1 MKYAHLGLRVFAVMV
16 LALAPALVML
26 AAGWPGAVA
35 TAHFALVG
43 AAYGTLSGG
52 FRFGVI
58 ATLTIAVAGVIAI
71 PLGAY
76 PWAIAALMVVLGGI
90 YGFWAAAGYASGAM
104 LIPALVPY
112 LVRDPPAIFSSDAP
126 TIDLAYLATFALI
139 VVTTGVW
146 TALVL
151 SKLVL
156 KGKTFG
162 GGRLSPRP
170 TIAFGLFLG
179 AIAGLVVAVV
189 SQVAPGSEWA
199 WITYT
204 MFILA
209 NPTGK
214 IDPQQARERVIGTVI
229 GLAAALAISA
239 LPLGSALLGLV
250 ILVLITTAVVV
261 RIDKKPYWMY
271 VMILTPAI
279 IIMDSSGSDT
289 AVLAEQRL
297 LFTLLGVAIII
308 ATTLLANFAWSRF
321 LRRHPQ
327 DTPSAVDAA
336 GGSGAD

>member
-1 MKYAHLGLRVFAVMV
+1 MKHAHLGLRVFAVMV
-16 LALAPALVML
+16 VALAPALVMM

-35 TAHFALVG
+35 TAHFALLG

-58 ATLTIAVAGVIAI
+58 ITLTIAAAGAIAI
-71 PLGAY
+71 PLGSY

-90 YGFWAAAGYASGAM
+90 YGFWAAAGYSSGAM

-112 LVRDPPAIFSSDAP
+112 LVRDPPGIFSADAP
-126 TIDLAYLATFALI
+126 TINAGYLAAFALI
-139 VVTTGVW
+139 LVVTGVW

-162 GGRLSPRP
+162 SGRLSLRP

-179 AIAGLVVAVV
+179 AIAGMVVALV

-214 IDPQQARERVIGTVI
+214 VDPQQARDRVIGTVA
-229 GLAAALAISA
+229 GLAAALVISA
-239 LPLGSALLGLV
+239 LPLGAALLGLV
-250 ILVLITTAVVV
+250 ILVLITSAVVV
-261 RIDKKPYWMY
+261 RIEKKPYWMY

-279 IIMDSSGSDT
+279 IMMDSSGSNT

-308 ATTLLANFAWSRF
+308 ATTLLANLAWSRY
-321 LRRHPQ
+321 LRR
-327 DTPSAVDAA
+327 TPATHLP
-336 GGSGAD
+336 